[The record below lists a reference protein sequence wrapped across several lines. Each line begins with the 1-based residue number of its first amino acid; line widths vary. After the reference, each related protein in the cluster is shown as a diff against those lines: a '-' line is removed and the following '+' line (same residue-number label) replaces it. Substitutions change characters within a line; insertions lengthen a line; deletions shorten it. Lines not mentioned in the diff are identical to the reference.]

1 MISHLV
7 LVVLSLTSALIPGAC
22 GQPVAVD
29 LRYAARY
36 TVYGTCLAAVG
47 ITAGVTAPITW
58 AGLFYGVP
66 AACVACS
73 AAQGAFMG
81 L

>member
-1 MISHLV
+1 MISQPV
-7 LVVLSLTSALIPGAC
+7 LVVLSLTAALIPGAY

-29 LRYAARY
+29 LRYAACS

-47 ITAGVTAPITW
+47 ITAGVTAPVTW

-73 AAQGAFMG
+73 LAQAACMG